1 MTYKIILI
9 NAISTIKTQKRR
21 SFLTMLGIMIGI
33 AAVVIVMSAGEGA
46 KGLIVNQIKQR
57 GTDQIAVL
65 AGASDEKGPPATAL
79 GIVITSLTRE
89 DAEALLNKNNVKH
102 LANINAYI
110 SGNDTLQWRGQ
121 QKRVTYTGTTASYEE
136 IEKITLAKGMF
147 FSDEEERGQEHVIV
161 LGATIAEELFGNQ
174 EPVGELVKLAKKQFR
189 VVGVIEEMGSS
200 GFENPDTAVLI
211 PLSVAQKELL
221 GVRHV
226 NFLRA
231 RVDNEIYVE
240 QTVQEVRET
249 LKERHGE
256 EDFSVRTIADL
267 LQILNMVTGALTLFL
282 VAIAGVSLFVGGVGI
297 MNIMLIAVKEKTREI
312 GLRKAVGATDRDILQ
327 QFLIETLVITFAG
340 AVIGIII
347 GITFSF
353 LVAMI
358 VQALDFE
365 YPFVI
370 SPLAMALSVV
380 LATIVG
386 LAFGIIPARQAAKL
400 DPIEALRYE

>member
-1 MTYKIILI
+1 MTYKIILL
-9 NAISTIKTQKRR
+9 NAINNIKTQKRR

-46 KGLIVNQIKQR
+46 KGLILNQIKQR

-89 DAEALLNKNNVKH
+89 DADALLNKSNVKH
-102 LANINAYI
+102 IKSINAYI
-110 SGNDTLQWRGQ
+110 SGNDILQWHSE
-121 QKRVTYTGTTASYEE
+121 QKRVTFTGTTASYEE
-136 IEKITLAKGMF
+136 IEKITMENGSF
-147 FSDEEERGQEHVIV
+147 FSAEEELAGEKVIV
-161 LGATIAEELFGNQ
+161 LGATIAQELFGNQ
-174 EPVGELVKLAKKQFR
+174 NPVGESVKLAKKQFR
-189 VVGVIEEMGSS
+189 VVGVIQEMGSS
-200 GFENPDTAVLI
+200 GFENPDTAVLV
-211 PLSVAQKELL
+211 PLSVVQKEMI

-231 RVDNEIYVE
+231 RVDDEKNVDEA
-240 QTVQEVRET
+240 VQEVRAT

-256 EDFSVRTIADL
+256 EDFSIRTIADL
-267 LQILNMVTGALTLFL
+267 LQILNVVTGALTLFL

-312 GLRKAVGATDRDILQ
+312 GLRKAVGATDKEILR
-327 QFLIETLVITFAG
+327 QFLVETLVITFAG
-340 AVIGIII
+340 AIIGIVI

-353 LVAMI
+353 IVAQI
-358 VQALDFE
+358 VQALDFD
-365 YPFVI
+365 YPFVV
-370 SPLAMALSVV
+370 SPIAMALSVV
-380 LATIVG
+380 LALIVG
-386 LAFGIIPARQAAKL
+386 LIFGIIPARQAARL

>member
-1 MTYKIILI
+1 MTYKIILL
-9 NAISTIKTQKRR
+9 NAINNIKTQKRR

-46 KGLIVNQIKQR
+46 KGLILNQIKQR

-79 GIVITSLTRE
+79 GIVITSLTKE

-102 LANINAYI
+102 IKSINAYI
-110 SGNDTLQWRGQ
+110 SGNDILQWHGE
-121 QKRVTYTGTTASYEE
+121 QKRVTFTGTTASYEE
-136 IEKITLAKGMF
+136 IEKITMENGSF
-147 FSDEEERGQEHVIV
+147 FSDEEESAGEKVVV
-161 LGATIAEELFGNQ
+161 LGATIAQELFGNQ
-174 EPVGELVKLAKKQFR
+174 NPVGESVKLAKKQFR
-189 VVGVIEEMGSS
+189 VVGVIQEMGSS
-200 GFENPDTAVLI
+200 GFENPDTAVLV
-211 PLSVAQKELL
+211 PLSVVQKEML

-231 RVDNEIYVE
+231 RVDDEKNVDEA
-240 QTVQEVRET
+240 VQEVRAT

-256 EDFSVRTIADL
+256 EDFSIRTIADL
-267 LQILNMVTGALTLFL
+267 LQILNVVTGALTLFL

-312 GLRKAVGATDRDILQ
+312 GLRKAVGATDKEILR
-327 QFLIETLVITFAG
+327 QFLVETLVITFAG
-340 AVIGIII
+340 AIIGIAI

-353 LVAMI
+353 IVAQI
-358 VQALDFE
+358 VQALDFD
-365 YPFVI
+365 YPFVVSLI
-370 SPLAMALSVV
+370 AMALSVV
-380 LATIVG
+380 LALIVG
-386 LAFGIIPARQAAKL
+386 LIFGIIPARQAARL

>member
-1 MTYKIILI
+1 MTYKIILL
-9 NAISTIKTQKRR
+9 NAINNIKTQKRR

-57 GTDQIAVL
+57 GTDQIAIL

-89 DAEALLNKNNVKH
+89 DALTLLNKNNVKH
-102 LANINAYI
+102 IGNIAAYI
-110 SGNDTLQWRGQ
+110 SGNDILQWQ
-121 QKRVTYTGTTASYEE
+121 SEQKRVTYTGTTASYEE
-136 IEKITLAKGMF
+136 IEKITLEKGAF
-147 FSDEEERGQEHVIV
+147 FTDTEELGQEHVVV

-174 EPVGELVKLAKKQFR
+174 DPIGEFVKLAKKQFR
-189 VVGVIEEMGSS
+189 VVGVIQEMGSS

-211 PLSVAQKELL
+211 PLSVAQKELI

-231 RVDNEIYVE
+231 RVDDENNVQ
-240 QTVQEVRET
+240 QTVEEVRQT

-267 LQILNMVTGALTLFL
+267 LQILNIVTGALTLFL

-312 GLRKAVGATDRDILQ
+312 GLRKAVGAMDRDILQ
-327 QFLIETLVITFAG
+327 QFLIETLVITLAG
-340 AVIGIII
+340 AVVGIII

-353 LVAMI
+353 IIAKI
-358 VQALDFE
+358 VQALDFD
-365 YPFVI
+365 YPFVV
-370 SPLAMALSVV
+370 SPIAMVLSVV
-380 LATIVG
+380 LAVIIG
-386 LAFGIIPARQAAKL
+386 LAFGIIPARQAARL

>member
-1 MTYKIILI
+1 MTYKIILF
-9 NAISTIKTQKRR
+9 NAINNIKTQKRR

-89 DAEALLNKNNVKH
+89 DAEALLDKNNVKH
-102 LANINAYI
+102 IQSINAYI
-110 SGNDTLQWRGQ
+110 SGNDILQWQGQ
-121 QKRVTYTGTTASYEE
+121 QKRITYTGTTASYVE
-136 IEKITLAKGMF
+136 IEKITMANGSF
-147 FSDEEERGQEHVIV
+147 FSAEEELAGEKVIV
-161 LGATIAEELFGNQ
+161 LGATIAQDLFGNQ
-174 EPVGELVKLAKKQFR
+174 DPVGASVKLAKKQFR

-200 GFENPDTAVLI
+200 GFENPDTAVLV
-211 PLSVAQKELL
+211 PLSVVQKEMI

-231 RVDNEIYVE
+231 RVDDEKNVE
-240 QTVQEVRET
+240 EAVQEARAT

-256 EDFSVRTIADL
+256 EDFSIRTIADL
-267 LQILNMVTGALTLFL
+267 LQILNVVTGALTLFL

-312 GLRKAVGATDRDILQ
+312 GLRKAVGATDQEILR
-327 QFLIETLVITFAG
+327 QFLVETLVITFAG
-340 AVIGIII
+340 AIIGIII

-353 LVAMI
+353 LVAQI
-358 VQALDFE
+358 VQALDFD
-365 YPFVI
+365 YPFVV
-370 SPLAMALSVV
+370 SPIAMILSVV
-380 LATIVG
+380 LALIVG
-386 LAFGIIPARQAAKL
+386 LVFGIIPARQAARL

>member
-1 MTYKIILI
+1 MTYKTIFL
-9 NAISTIKTQKRR
+9 NAFVTIKTQKRR

-46 KGLIVNQIKQR
+46 KGLILNQIKQR
-57 GTDQIAVL
+57 GTDQIAIL

-89 DAEALLNKNNVKH
+89 DVEALLDKNNVKH
-102 LANINAYI
+102 LAEINAYI
-110 SGNDTLQWRGQ
+110 SGNDMLQWQGA
-121 QKRVTYTGTTASYEE
+121 QKRVTYTGTRASYES
-136 IEKITLAKGMF
+136 IEKISMAKGTF
-147 FSDEEERGQEHVIV
+147 FTEDEELAGEHVVV
-161 LGATIAEELFGNQ
+161 LGATIAEDIFGNQ
-174 EPVGELVKLAKKQFR
+174 EPVGQFVRLAKKQFR
-189 VVGVIEEMGSS
+189 VVGVIQEMGSS
-200 GFENPDTAVLI
+200 GFENPDTAVLV
-211 PLSVAQKELL
+211 PLSVAQKDML

-231 RVDNEIYVE
+231 RVDDEQHVE
-240 QTVQEVRET
+240 QTVQEVKET

-256 EDFSVRTIADL
+256 EDFSIRTIADL
-267 LQILNMVTGALTLFL
+267 LQILNIVTGALTLFL

-312 GLRKAVGATDRDILQ
+312 GLRKAVGATDKDILQ
-327 QFLIETLVITFAG
+327 HFLIETLVITFAG

-353 LVAMI
+353 AIALI
-358 VQALDFE
+358 VQALDFD
-365 YPFVI
+365 YPFII
-370 SPLAMALSVV
+370 SPFAMGLSVV
-380 LATIVG
+380 LATLVG
-386 LAFGIIPARQAAKL
+386 LVFGIVPAKQAAAL

>member
-1 MTYKIILI
+1 MTYKIILL
-9 NAISTIKTQKRR
+9 NAINNIKTQKRR

-46 KGLIVNQIKQR
+46 KGLILNQIKQR

-89 DAEALLNKNNVKH
+89 DADALLNKSNVKH
-102 LANINAYI
+102 IKSINAYI
-110 SGNDTLQWRGQ
+110 SGNDILQWHSE
-121 QKRVTYTGTTASYEE
+121 QKRVTFTGTTASYEE
-136 IEKITLAKGMF
+136 IEKITMANGSF
-147 FSDEEERGQEHVIV
+147 FSAEEELAGEKVIV
-161 LGATIAEELFGNQ
+161 LGATIAQELFGNQ
-174 EPVGELVKLAKKQFR
+174 NPVGESVKLAKKQFR
-189 VVGVIEEMGSS
+189 VVGVIQEMGSS
-200 GFENPDTAVLI
+200 GFENPDTAILV
-211 PLSVAQKELL
+211 PLSVVQKEMI

-231 RVDNEIYVE
+231 RVDDEKNVDEA
-240 QTVQEVRET
+240 VQEVRAT

-256 EDFSVRTIADL
+256 EDFSIRTIADL
-267 LQILNMVTGALTLFL
+267 LQILNVVTGALTLFL

-312 GLRKAVGATDRDILQ
+312 GLRKAVGATDKEILR
-327 QFLIETLVITFAG
+327 QFLVETLVITFAG
-340 AVIGIII
+340 AIIGIVI

-353 LVAMI
+353 IVAQI
-358 VQALDFE
+358 VQALDFD
-365 YPFVI
+365 YPFVV
-370 SPLAMALSVV
+370 SPIAMALSVV
-380 LATIVG
+380 LALIVG
-386 LAFGIIPARQAAKL
+386 LIFGIIPARQAARL